1 MRVGDL
7 NRTLL
12 FQAPTKDANGVVSWT
27 TIFTAKGAV
36 WPLNSAESLQ
46 ALALGGT
53 ITGKIRIRYRPVAI
67 KPTWR
72 ILCGSTIYSIV
83 GPPINLSGKNEY
95 YELKVKEAV

>member
-1 MRVGDL
+1 MRIGDL

-12 FQAPTKDANGVVSWT
+12 FQAPSGSPVTWT

-36 WPLNSAESLQ
+36 WPLNSSESMQ

-72 ILCGSTIYSIV
+72 ILNGSTIYSIV
-83 GPPINLSGKNEY
+83 GPPINLSGNNTY
-95 YELKVKEAV
+95 LELKVKETV

>member
-7 NRTLL
+7 NRNLI
-12 FQAPTKDANGVVSWT
+12 FQAPSGSPVTWT
-27 TIFTAKGAV
+27 TIFTCKGAV

-53 ITGKIRIRYRPVAI
+53 ITGKIRIRYRPVSI

-72 ILCGSTIYSIV
+72 VMCGSTIYSIV
-83 GPPINLSGKNEY
+83 GPPINISGNNTY
-95 YELKVKEAV
+95 LELRVKEAV

>member
-1 MRVGDL
+1 MRTGDL

-12 FQAPTKDANGVVSWT
+12 FQAPSGSPVVWT
-27 TIFTAKGAV
+27 TIFTCKGAV

-53 ITGKIRIRYRPVAI
+53 ITGKIRIRYRPVSI

-72 ILCGSTIYSIV
+72 VMCGSTIYSII
-83 GPPINLSGKNEY
+83 GPPINVSGRNEY
-95 YELKVKEAV
+95 LELKVKESV

>member
-1 MRVGDL
+1 MRCGDL

-12 FQAPTKDANGVVSWT
+12 FQSPSGSPVTWT
-27 TIFTAKGAV
+27 TIFTCKGAV
-36 WPLNSAESLQ
+36 WPLSSAESIQ
-46 ALALGGT
+46 SLALGGT

-72 ILCGSTIYSIV
+72 VLCGSTIYSIV

-95 YELKVKEAV
+95 YELKIKEAV